1 MSADNTEEIN
11 KLILS
16 CLIEN
21 ARMSSQEIH
30 KRLKSQGI
38 NRTPRAI
45 LERINKL
52 EKEGRIAGYTLKN
65 HPKNFEGFVIR
76 MILISFKTSPVF
88 NERVTM
94 FTSYL
99 QNAPFAAFA
108 GRTRGEYD
116 WINIKIFPNTKIANQ
131 ESDTYRT
138 VFGDIID
145 KYTAFDVTVVK
156 APRFIQATNYSTE
169 DFYKFCKDWTT
180 RRDPFLKGRNIRGRS
195 SETEIYSSEGVKP

>member
-1 MSADNTEEIN
+1 MPADNTEEIN
-11 KLILS
+11 EIILS

-30 KRLKSQGI
+30 KRLKSHRI
-38 NRTPRAI
+38 DRTPRAI

-52 EKEGRIAGYTLKN
+52 EKEGRIAGYTLKTQ
-65 HPKNFEGFVIR
+65 PQNFEGFVIR
-76 MILISFKTSPVF
+76 MILISFKTSPAF
-88 NERVTM
+88 NERVAM

-99 QNAPFAAFA
+99 RNAPFAAFA

-131 ESDTYRT
+131 ESDMYRT

-156 APRFIQATNYSTE
+156 APRFIQATNYSIE
-169 DFYKFCKDWTT
+169 DFYEFYQGRTT
-180 RRDPFLKGRNIRGRS
+180 SLSFKEVI
-195 SETEIYSSEGVKP
+195 

>member
-1 MSADNTEEIN
+1 MSGDDTEQIN
-11 KLILS
+11 EVILS

-21 ARMSSQEIH
+21 ARISSQEIH
-30 KRLKSQGI
+30 KKLKSRGI
-38 NRTPRAI
+38 KRTPRAI

-52 EKEGRIAGYTLKN
+52 EKEAKIAGYTLKTQ
-65 HPKNFEGFVIR
+65 PKNFEGFVIR

-88 NERVTM
+88 NERVAM

-99 QNAPFAAFA
+99 HKAPFAAFA

-156 APRFIQATNYSTE
+156 APRFIQATNYPIE
-169 DFYKFCKDWTT
+169 DFYKFCENWT
-180 RRDPFLKGRNIRGRS
+180 R
-195 SETEIYSSEGVKP
+195 

>member
-1 MSADNTEEIN
+1 MSGNDTERIN
-11 KLILS
+11 EVILS

-21 ARMSSQEIH
+21 ARISSQEIH
-30 KRLKSQGI
+30 KKLKSRGI
-38 NRTPRAI
+38 KRTPRAI

-52 EKEGRIAGYTLKN
+52 EKEAKIAGYTLKTQ
-65 HPKNFEGFVIR
+65 PKNFEGYVIR

-88 NERVTM
+88 NERVAM

-99 QNAPFAAFA
+99 HKAPFAAFA

-156 APRFIQATNYSTE
+156 APRFIQATNYPIE
-169 DFYKFCKDWTT
+169 DFYKFCENWT
-180 RRDPFLKGRNIRGRS
+180 R
-195 SETEIYSSEGVKP
+195 

>member
-1 MSADNTEEIN
+1 MSKAAEAVDDDDNSNTEKIN
-11 KLILS
+11 KIILS

-21 ARMSSQEIH
+21 ARMSSKEIH
-30 KRLKSQGI
+30 KRLKSHGI

-45 LERINKL
+45 LERINRL
-52 EKEGRIAGYTLKN
+52 EKEGKIAGYTLKTQ
-65 HPKNFEGFVIR
+65 PKNFEGFVIR
-76 MILISFKTSPVF
+76 MILISFKTSPIF
-88 NERVTM
+88 NKRVTM

-156 APRFIQATNYSTE
+156 PPQFIRATNYPTK
-169 DFYKFCKDWTT
+169 DFYKFCQEWTSKHT
-180 RRDPFLKGRNIRGRS
+180 TSFKEN
-195 SETEIYSSEGVKP
+195 T

>member
-1 MSADNTEEIN
+1 MSGDNTEQIN
-11 KLILS
+11 EVILS

-21 ARMSSQEIH
+21 ARISSQEIH
-30 KRLKSQGI
+30 KKLKSRGI
-38 NRTPRAI
+38 KRTPRAI

-52 EKEGRIAGYTLKN
+52 EKEAKIAGYTLKTQ
-65 HPKNFEGFVIR
+65 PKNFEGFVIR

-88 NERVTM
+88 NERVAM

-99 QNAPFAAFA
+99 HKAPFAAFA

-156 APRFIQATNYSTE
+156 APRFIQATNYPIE
-169 DFYKFCKDWTT
+169 DFYKFCENWT
-180 RRDPFLKGRNIRGRS
+180 R
-195 SETEIYSSEGVKP
+195 

>member
-1 MSADNTEEIN
+1 MRADSTEEIN
-11 KLILS
+11 EVILS

-30 KRLKSQGI
+30 KRLKSHGI
-38 NRTPRAI
+38 DRTPRAI

-52 EKEGRIAGYTLKN
+52 EKEGRIAGYTLKAQ
-65 HPKNFEGFVIR
+65 PKNFEGFVIR

-88 NERVTM
+88 SERVAM

-99 QNAPFAAFA
+99 ENAPFVAFA
-108 GRTRGEYD
+108 GRTRGEND

-131 ESDTYRT
+131 ESDMYRT

-156 APRFIQATNYSTE
+156 APRFIQATNYSM
-169 DFYKFCKDWTT
+169 DGFYRFCQGWTT
-180 RRDPFLKGRNIRGRS
+180 RSVSFL
-195 SETEIYSSEGVKP
+195 

>member
-1 MSADNTEEIN
+1 MSADDTEEIN
-11 KLILS
+11 KIILL

-21 ARMSSQEIH
+21 ARISSREIH
-30 KRLKSQGI
+30 KRLKSHGI

-45 LERINKL
+45 LERINRL
-52 EKEGRIAGYTLKN
+52 EKEGKIAGYTLKTQ
-65 HPKNFEGFVIR
+65 PENFEGFVIR
-76 MILISFKTSPVF
+76 MILISFKTSPIF
-88 NERVTM
+88 NERVAM

-145 KYTAFDVTVVK
+145 KYTAFDVTVMK
-156 APRFIQATNYSTE
+156 APQFIQATNYAIE
-169 DFYKFCKDWTT
+169 EFDKFCQHWTT
-180 RRDPFLKGRNIRGRS
+180 RAPSSLKES
-195 SETEIYSSEGVKP
+195 P

>member
-1 MSADNTEEIN
+1 MSGNDTERIN
-11 KLILS
+11 EVILS

-21 ARMSSQEIH
+21 ARISSQEIH
-30 KRLKSQGI
+30 KKLKSRGI
-38 NRTPRAI
+38 KRTPRAI

-52 EKEGRIAGYTLKN
+52 EKEAKIAGYTLKTQ
-65 HPKNFEGFVIR
+65 PKNFEGFVIR

-88 NERVTM
+88 NERVAM

-99 QNAPFAAFA
+99 HKAPFAAFA

-156 APRFIQATNYSTE
+156 APRFIQATNYPIE
-169 DFYKFCKDWTT
+169 DFYKFCENWT
-180 RRDPFLKGRNIRGRS
+180 R
-195 SETEIYSSEGVKP
+195 

>member
-1 MSADNTEEIN
+1 VSAGDTEEIN
-11 KLILS
+11 EVILS

-30 KRLKSQGI
+30 KRLKSHGI

-52 EKEGRIAGYTLKN
+52 EKEGRIAGYTLKTQ
-65 HPKNFEGFVIR
+65 PKNFEGFVIR
-76 MILISFKTSPVF
+76 MILISFKTSPIF
-88 NERVTM
+88 NERVAM
-94 FTSYL
+94 FTNYL
-99 QNAPFAAFA
+99 RNAPFAAFA

-156 APRFIQATNYSTE
+156 APRFIQATSYSMDE
-169 DFYKFCKDWTT
+169 FYRFCQDWMTSHSFPL
-180 RRDPFLKGRNIRGRS
+180 RKEYEKENAQKEVHFS
-195 SETEIYSSEGVKP
+195 

>member
-1 MSADNTEEIN
+1 MSGDYTEEIN
-11 KLILS
+11 EIILS

-21 ARMSSQEIH
+21 ARISSQEIH
-30 KRLKSQGI
+30 KELKSRGI

-52 EKEGRIAGYTLKN
+52 EKEARIPGYTLKTQ
-65 HPKNFEGFVIR
+65 PKNFEGFVIR
-76 MILISFKTSPVF
+76 MILISFKTSPIF
-88 NERVTM
+88 NERVAM

-156 APRFIQATNYSTE
+156 APRFIQATNYPIE
-169 DFYKFCKDWTT
+169 DFYKFCEKWT
-180 RRDPFLKGRNIRGRS
+180 K
-195 SETEIYSSEGVKP
+195 

>member
-1 MSADNTEEIN
+1 MSVNNAEKIDEV
-11 KLILS
+11 ILS

-30 KRLKSQGI
+30 KRLKSHGI

-45 LERINKL
+45 LERIKKL
-52 EKEGRIAGYTLKN
+52 KKESRIAGYTLKTQ
-65 HPKNFEGFVIR
+65 PKNFEGLVIR

-88 NERVTM
+88 NERVAM

-131 ESDTYRT
+131 ESDMYRT

-145 KYTAFDVTVVK
+145 KYTAFDVTMVK
-156 APRFIQATNYSTE
+156 GPRFIQATNYSIE
-169 DFYKFCKDWTT
+169 DFYKFCQDWTT
-180 RRDPFLKGRNIRGRS
+180 KRVPFL
-195 SETEIYSSEGVKP
+195 